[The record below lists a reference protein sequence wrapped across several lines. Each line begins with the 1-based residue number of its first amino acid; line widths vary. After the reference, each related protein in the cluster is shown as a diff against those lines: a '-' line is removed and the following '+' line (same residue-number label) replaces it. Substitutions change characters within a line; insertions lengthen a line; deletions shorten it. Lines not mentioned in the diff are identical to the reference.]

1 MLLAIALV
9 SGIWFAIT
17 FIASIWS
24 GMEHGKDTNPNT
36 MLGVVFVLSVWQSSL
51 TLGIIGLV
59 FTVFAL
65 IINILI
71 FWDS

>member
-17 FIASIWS
+17 FMVSVWS
-24 GMEHGKDTNPNT
+24 GMENGKDIAPNT
-36 MLGVVFVLSVWQSSL
+36 MMGVVFVLSVWQASL

-59 FTVFAL
+59 FTTFAL
-65 IINILI
+65 IINVLI